1 MATFSGSPISVDELP
16 TIYALLSA
24 SDLEL
29 AAHLAISPLL
39 FYEIL
44 LTLDQEIEFIWRRP
58 WKPSTVFY
66 VFIRYFGTVYNL
78 ILNVLMLAPKSPT
91 SCNITLG
98 LQSWGGCVVW
108 WAVQGILQ
116 MRLYALYHCSKKLL
130 VFMTLFYLAEIG
142 VMMWILIA
150 SNLLSGQT
158 IVETISFP
166 GQRTTDLCGS
176 LVITAYSYIWV
187 PCLAFDSILA
197 ILAIWA
203 GIKQSRQ
210 QSHFRSPRLNRPR
223 IIDVLIQGNVIYFL
237 SPLVTLILL
246 VKHNV
251 SLKVQW
257 FADTLLF
264 RAPVTILVGC
274 RLVLSIREATRPP
287 ASSYGTTS
295 DTIALSTVIFH
306 DGTYGGEDSTHC
318 S

>member
-1 MATFSGSPISVDELP
+1 MVLAGECPVVCTISLADSHAINSVSG
-16 TIYALLSA
+16 
-24 SDLEL
+24 
-29 AAHLAISPLL
+29 
-39 FYEIL
+39 
-44 LTLDQEIEFIWRRP
+44 
-58 WKPSTVFY
+58 
-66 VFIRYFGTVYNL
+66 
-78 ILNVLMLAPKSPT
+78 
-91 SCNITLG
+91 NITLG

-150 SNLLSGQT
+150 SNLLSGRESSGDSSVVSCFNLLQK
-158 IVETISFP
+158 
-166 GQRTTDLCGS
+166 QS